1 MSKKTPSNINN
12 TNNYIQKAKEYVPD
26 SEDAG
31 ISDIEIVQKPKK
43 AQKKLKQKK
52 SHSVKSGSDCRKTYP
67 APSDEG
73 AARSMIHREIN
84 VKCRGEITRR

>member
-52 SHSVKSGSDCRKTYP
+52 SHSSNNGIVTTTQIPSGVKQLQLKPEEQES
-67 APSDEG
+67 
-73 AARSMIHREIN
+73 
-84 VKCRGEITRR
+84 

>member
-43 AQKKLKQKK
+43 ATLQIMEL
-52 SHSVKSGSDCRKTYP
+52 
-67 APSDEG
+67 
-73 AARSMIHREIN
+73 
-84 VKCRGEITRR
+84 